1 MSGVFPSPRETIG
14 VEAETGRN
22 SRYCSIT
29 PLLRCDFAVAESI
42 WISYAKQVR
51 PIVDLQARCKVN
63 RMPGLSK
70 EDKLRLLTTMLESRH
85 ADLREQNLNR
95 QGKGH
100 FHVSGMGHE
109 ALAAVSIQMKPGDY
123 IFSYYRDRGLVL
135 GRGMT
140 TRQLGL
146 EYFAKRNTG
155 SGGRQM
161 PSHYS
166 NADLHIWSVP
176 TPTGSQLLPACGI
189 AWGIQLD
196 GKKNLVVT
204 TVGDAATRQGDFFEA
219 LCFAKEKKL
228 PLLFLVED
236 NAYGISMPTRK
247 TNPLALNVLESENWR
262 RINGENVQ
270 QVYDATAEAFEK
282 IRAGNGPFFF
292 WINMERLSS
301 HTSSDDQKLYRSQ
314 DELRELEKFDPL
326 KCWKDQLIEEGI
338 VTAEEFARLDSEI
351 KERIRHEYAEA
362 EKAEDPSPNE
372 LLANVTKPAPKIDKE
387 ILPPGKYRIGD
398 TVNKTLRA
406 GLEEDP
412 RRILFGED
420 IEDPKG
426 GVFRLTQKLST
437 EFPKQV
443 FNSPL
448 AESTI
453 LGVACGLAAYGKRPV
468 FELQFIDFI
477 YPGFN
482 QLVTN
487 ISNLRWRSFGN
498 WQCPAV
504 IYAPYGAY
512 LPGGSL
518 WHSQANESALAHYP
532 GLNVVIPS
540 TPADAAGLLWTAM
553 HGEDPVV
560 FLIPKHLLWAEHEY
574 AEPIRA
580 VPLGR
585 ARQCTNGSDVTVIAW
600 GNTIEKSLE
609 AIAKIDKE
617 TSVELIDL
625 RSIVPWDKAAIEDSV
640 HKTRRLVVVQED
652 TQNCSVGQMIISH
665 ITSTPELW
673 NELISPPI
681 LVSKANVMI
690 GYNPIY
696 EYAALPDV
704 ERIVAAIRRSVATKY
719 ERVAVAGI
727 ADSGRAETETA
738 FIQPGSPIP
747 ATAGRIQSITIP
759 VMGEGIRNAKIVSLL
774 KKPGDPVALDDEL
787 CEVETDKAVYPIQS
801 SFAGVMGE
809 WKTKVG
815 DTVEIGQELGTLF
828 TDEAS
833 LAEQFQGAAEVSAPV
848 TAGVDRG
855 RSVPEREF
863 VRPGSATP
871 ATGIEPAL
879 SPTITRKLSRVIP
892 ANLQIDARWHAIQE
906 AREVSK
912 KKDGKEAPSP
922 SVMIAWSVVRAM
934 EKHAPFRRLI
944 LDDDQIVQNDD
955 FDLGVAVALEG
966 DRLATAVITNAN
978 KKSWPEFVKIYNET
992 VAATRGGRVDAMNAP
1007 VVITSLGAFGVKA
1020 GAPIVVPPSV
1030 GTLFVGSAH
1039 RELIPNKNRNESA
1052 EVITLSL
1059 TFDHRVV
1066 NGAGAAAFA
1075 NEIKTRI
1082 EAFKIPSEKVSAE
1095 SARKR

>member
-1 MSGVFPSPRETIG
+1 MPS
-14 VEAETGRN
+14 
-22 SRYCSIT
+22 
-29 PLLRCDFAVAESI
+29 
-42 WISYAKQVR
+42 
-51 PIVDLQARCKVN
+51 
-63 RMPGLSK
+63 LSK

-85 ADLREQNLNR
+85 ADLREQNLIR

-109 ALAAVSIQMKPGDY
+109 ALAAVSLQMEPGDY
-123 IFSYYRDRGLVL
+123 IVSYYRDRGLVL

-140 TRQLGL
+140 TKQLGL

-196 GKKNLVVT
+196 GKENLVVT

-219 LCFAKEKKL
+219 ICFAKEKKL
-228 PLLFLVED
+228 PVLFLVED

-262 RINGENVQ
+262 RIDGENVQ
-270 QVYDATAEAFEK
+270 QVYDATAEAFAK
-282 IRAGNGPFFF
+282 IRAGGGPSFF
-292 WINMERLSS
+292 WIKMERLSS
-301 HTSSDDQKLYRSQ
+301 HTSSDDQKLYRAEE
-314 DELRELEKFDPL
+314 ELLGLEKFDPL
-326 KCWKDQLIEEGI
+326 TCWKDQLIEEGI
-338 VTAEEFARLDSEI
+338 LSTEDFATFDNEI
-351 KERIRHEYAEA
+351 KERIRREYAEA
-362 EKAEDPSPNE
+362 EKAGDPSPNE
-372 LLANVTKPAPKIDKE
+372 LLANVTEPPPKIDKD
-387 ILPPGKYRIGD
+387 ILPSGKYRIGD

-426 GVFRLTQKLST
+426 GVFRLTQKLSS

-468 FELQFIDFI
+468 FEVQFIDFI

-487 ISNLRWRSFGN
+487 ISNLRWRTFGN
-498 WQCPAV
+498 WKCPAV

-553 HGEDPVV
+553 HGEDPVI
-560 FLIPKHLLWAEHEY
+560 FLIPKHLLWAEHKY

-580 VPLGR
+580 VPFGR
-585 ARQCTNGSDVTVIAW
+585 ARRCTNGSDVTVIAW

-609 AIAKIDKE
+609 AIAKIDNDI
-617 TSVELIDL
+617 SIELIDL
-625 RSIVPWDKAAIEDSV
+625 RSIVPWDKAAVEDSV
-640 HKTRRLVVVQED
+640 RKTRRLVVVQED
-652 TQNCSVGQMIISH
+652 TENCSVGQMVISH
-665 ITSTPELW
+665 VSSTPELW
-673 NELISPPI
+673 NQLNSPPI

-704 ERIVAAIRRSVATKY
+704 ERIVAAVRRSVATKH
-719 ERVAVAGI
+719 ERAVVAAG
-727 ADSGRAETETA
+727 ADRGHAVPEPEFAR
-738 FIQPGSPIP
+738 PGSTPP
-747 ATAGRIQSITIP
+747 ATADADKRRAQSITVP

-774 KKPGDPVALDDEL
+774 KKPGDRVALDDEL

-815 DTVEIGQELGTLF
+815 ETVEIGQQLGTLF

-833 LAEQFQGAAEVSAPV
+833 LADQFEAAAETSPHHEAVV
-848 TAGVDRG
+848 AGADRG
-855 RSVPEREF
+855 GQIHARDHEIG
-863 VRPGSATP
+863 RPGSAPP
-871 ATGIEPAL
+871 ATIIEPAL
-879 SPTITRKLSRVIP
+879 SSTITRKLSQVIP
-892 ANLQIDARWHAIQE
+892 ANLQIDARWDAIRE
-906 AREVSK
+906 AREAAK
-912 KKDGKEAPSP
+912 KKDPKRAPSP

-944 LDDDQIVQNDD
+944 LEDDQIVQNDD
-955 FDLGVAVALEG
+955 FDLGIAVALEG
-966 DRLATAVITNAN
+966 DRLATAVITKAN
-978 KKSWPEFVKIYNET
+978 KKSWPEFVKIYDEAVAET
-992 VAATRGGRVDAMNAP
+992 RSGRVDAMNAP

-1030 GTLFVGSAH
+1030 GTLFVGTAH
-1039 RELIPNKNRNESA
+1039 HELFPNKNKNESA
-1052 EVITLSL
+1052 EVTTLSL

-1075 NEIKTRI
+1075 NEIKKQI
-1082 EAFKIPSEKVSAE
+1082 EGFEIPPGRVPAE
-1095 SARKR
+1095 SARKG

>member
-1 MSGVFPSPRETIG
+1 MQ
-14 VEAETGRN
+14 A
-22 SRYCSIT
+22 
-29 PLLRCDFAVAESI
+29 
-42 WISYAKQVR
+42 
-51 PIVDLQARCKVN
+51 IVDLRLPCNINN
-63 RMPGLSK
+63 RMPALSK
-70 EDKLRLLTTMLESRH
+70 KDKLRLLTIILESRH
-85 ADLREQNLNR
+85 ADLREQNLIR

-109 ALAAVSIQMKPGDY
+109 ALAAVSIQMEPDDY
-123 IFSYYRDRGLVL
+123 IVAYYRDRGLVL

-155 SGGRQM
+155 SAGRQM

-196 GKKNLVVT
+196 SKKHLVVT

-219 LCFAKEKKL
+219 ICFAREKRL
-228 PLLFLVED
+228 PMLFIVED

-247 TNPLALNVLESENWR
+247 TNPLALDVLEPDNWR
-262 RINGENVQ
+262 RIDGPNVQ
-270 QVYDATAEAFEK
+270 QIYNAAAEAFEK
-282 IRAGNGPFFF
+282 IRAGGGPFFF

-301 HTSSDDQKLYRSQ
+301 HTSSDDQKLYRSEE
-314 DELRELEKFDPL
+314 ELHSLEKFDPL
-326 KCWKDQLIEEGI
+326 KYWKDQLIEEGI
-338 VTAEEFARLDSEI
+338 ITAEEFAKLDNEI
-351 KERIRHEYAEA
+351 KERIRREYSEA

-372 LLANVTKPAPKIDKE
+372 LLANVSKPPPKVDKQ

-468 FELQFIDFI
+468 FEVQFIDFI

-498 WQCPAV
+498 WKCPAV

-518 WHSQANESALAHYP
+518 WHSQANESAFAHYP

-553 HGEDPVV
+553 HGEDPII

-574 AEPIRA
+574 AEPDQA

-585 ARQCTNGSDVTVIAW
+585 ARQCTSGSDVTLVAW

-609 AIAKIDKE
+609 AMAKIGNE
-617 TSVELIDL
+617 LSIELIDL
-625 RSIVPWDKAAIEDSV
+625 RSIVPWDKTAIEQSV
-640 HKTRRLVVVQED
+640 RKTRRLVVVQED
-652 TQNCSVGQMIISH
+652 TENCSVGQMIISH
-665 ITSTPELW
+665 IIGTPELW
-673 NELISPPI
+673 NEIISPPI

-704 ERIVAAIRRSVATKY
+704 ERIVTAIRRSVATGQEHAVVEADAAVTAEAEAAPGDKRRHPGAPKIDTSKR
-719 ERVAVAGI
+719 RVRRIMV
-727 ADSGRAETETA
+727 
-738 FIQPGSPIP
+738 PI
-747 ATAGRIQSITIP
+747 
-759 VMGEGIRNAKIVSLL
+759 MGEGIRNAKIVSLL
-774 KKPGDPVALDDEL
+774 KKPGDRIALDDEL

-833 LAEQFQGAAEVSAPV
+833 LADQFQTVAEVSPAVEAAVPSRKQPEGAPE
-848 TAGVDRG
+848 DR
-855 RSVPEREF
+855 RRYS
-863 VRPGSATP
+863 
-871 ATGIEPAL
+871 GIEPAL
-879 SPTITRKLSRVIP
+879 SATITRKLSHVIP
-892 ANLQIDARWHAIQE
+892 ANLQIDARWEAIRE
-906 AREVSK
+906 AREAAK
-912 KKDGKEAPSP
+912 KKDPKNAASP

-944 LDDDQIVQNDD
+944 LEDDQIVQNDD
-955 FDLGVAVALEG
+955 FDLGIAVTLEG

-978 KKSWPEFVKIYNET
+978 KKSWPEFVKVYNQT
-992 VAATRGGRVDAMNAP
+992 VVATRGGRVDAMNAP
-1007 VVITSLGAFGVKA
+1007 VVVTSLGAFGVKA

-1030 GTLFVGSAH
+1030 GTLFVGTAH
-1039 RELIPNKNRNESA
+1039 RELIPNKNENESA

-1075 NEIKTRI
+1075 NEIKKQI
-1082 EAFKIPSEKVSAE
+1082 EAFKIPNSKMSSVSH
-1095 SARKR
+1095 

>member
-1 MSGVFPSPRETIG
+1 
-14 VEAETGRN
+14 
-22 SRYCSIT
+22 
-29 PLLRCDFAVAESI
+29 
-42 WISYAKQVR
+42 
-51 PIVDLQARCKVN
+51 
-63 RMPGLSK
+63 MPVLSK
-70 EDKLRLLTTMLESRH
+70 EDKLRLLTTILESRH

-109 ALAAVSIQMKPGDY
+109 ALAAVSIQMEPDDY
-123 IFSYYRDRGLVL
+123 IVSYYRDRGLVL

-146 EYFAKRNTG
+146 EYFAKRTTG

-176 TPTGSQLLPACGI
+176 TPTGSQLLPACGM

-219 LCFAKEKKL
+219 LCFAREKKL
-228 PLLFLVED
+228 PMLFLVED
-236 NAYGISMPTRK
+236 NGYGISMPTRK
-247 TNPLALNVLESENWR
+247 NNPLALNVLEPDNWR
-262 RINGENVQ
+262 RIEGQDVQ

-282 IRAGNGPFFF
+282 IRAGGGPFFF
-292 WINMERLSS
+292 WIRMERLSS
-301 HTSSDDQKLYRSQ
+301 HTSSDDQKLYRSAE
-314 DELRELEKFDPL
+314 ELQALEKSDPL
-326 KCWKDQLIEEGI
+326 KFWKDQLIQEGVI
-338 VTAEEFARLDSEI
+338 TAEEFAKLDNEV
-351 KERIRHEYAEA
+351 KERIRREYAEA

-372 LLANVTKPAPKIDKE
+372 LLANVSKSPPKLNKE

-398 TVNKTLRA
+398 TVNKTLRV
-406 GLEEDP
+406 GLEDDS

-498 WQCPAV
+498 WKCPAV

-532 GLNVVIPS
+532 GLNIVIPS

-553 HGEDPVV
+553 HGEDPVM
-560 FLIPKHLLWAEHEY
+560 FLIPKHLLWAEHQY

-580 VPLGR
+580 VPLGQ
-585 ARQCTNGSDVTVIAW
+585 ARKLRDGSDVTLVAW
-600 GNTIEKSLE
+600 GNTVEKSLE
-609 AIAKIDKE
+609 ALDKIDNGI
-617 TSVELIDL
+617 SIELIDL
-625 RSIVPWDKAAIEDSV
+625 RSIVPWDKPAIEESV
-640 HKTRRLVVVQED
+640 RKTRRLVVVQED
-652 TQNCSVGQMIISH
+652 TENCSVGQMLISH
-665 ITSTPELW
+665 IASAPELW
-673 NELISPPI
+673 NEMISPPV

-704 ERIVAAIRRSVATKY
+704 ERIVSAIQRSVQARHERGVVATGV
-719 ERVAVAGI
+719 ERSRLVPSLPHVPPVPAPA
-727 ADSGRAETETA
+727 ATAETSK
-738 FIQPGSPIP
+738 Q
-747 ATAGRIQSITIP
+747 RIQSITVP
-759 VMGEGIRNAKIVSLL
+759 VMGEGIRNAKVVSLL
-774 KKPGDPVALDDEL
+774 KNPRDTIALDDEL

-815 DTVEIGQELGTLF
+815 DTVEIGQELGTII
-828 TDEAS
+828 TVEAS
-833 LAEQFQGAAEVSAPV
+833 FADQFQETAEESAGLVAAAVPNRKQPEVAPEDTRHYKV
-848 TAGVDRG
+848 
-855 RSVPEREF
+855 
-863 VRPGSATP
+863 
-871 ATGIEPAL
+871 EPAL
-879 SPTITRKLSRVIP
+879 SPTITRKLVHVIP
-892 ANLQIDARWHAIQE
+892 ANLQIDARWDAIRK
-906 AREVSK
+906 ARDAAK
-912 KKDGKEAPSP
+912 RKNGKDAPSP
-922 SVMIAWSVVRAM
+922 SVMIAWAVVRAM
-934 EKHAPFRRLI
+934 EKHPPFRRLI
-944 LDDDQIVQNDD
+944 LEDEHIVENEN
-955 FDLGVAVALEG
+955 FDLGIAVALES
-966 DRLATAVITNAN
+966 DRLATAVIVDAN
-978 KKSWPEFVKIYNET
+978 KKSWPEFVKTYNET
-992 VAATRGGRVDAMNAP
+992 VDATRGGRVDAMNAP
-1007 VVITSLGAFGVKA
+1007 VVITSLGAFGVRA

-1030 GTLFVGSAH
+1030 GTLFVGTAH
-1039 RELIPNKNRNESA
+1039 RELIPNGKKNESA

-1066 NGAGAAAFA
+1066 NGAGAASFA
-1075 NEIKTRI
+1075 NEIKKEI
-1082 EAFKIPSEKVSAE
+1082 EGFKIPTAEKHAVSA
-1095 SARKR
+1095 

>member
-1 MSGVFPSPRETIG
+1 
-14 VEAETGRN
+14 
-22 SRYCSIT
+22 
-29 PLLRCDFAVAESI
+29 
-42 WISYAKQVR
+42 
-51 PIVDLQARCKVN
+51 
-63 RMPGLSK
+63 MPALGK
-70 EDKLRLLTTMLESRH
+70 EDKLRLLTTILESRH

-109 ALAAVSIQMKPGDY
+109 GLAAVSIQMEPDDY
-123 IFSYYRDRGLVL
+123 IVSYYRDRGLVL

-166 NADLHIWSVP
+166 DADLHIWSVP

-219 LCFAKEKKL
+219 ICFAKEKKL
-228 PLLFLVED
+228 PMLFLVED
-236 NAYGISMPTRK
+236 NAYGISMPTRT
-247 TNPLALNVLESENWR
+247 TNPLALNVLEPDNWR
-262 RINGENVQ
+262 RIDGQNVE

-282 IRAGNGPFFF
+282 IRAGSGPFFF
-292 WINMERLSS
+292 WIKMERLSS
-301 HTSSDDQKLYRSQ
+301 HTSSDDQKLYRREE
-314 DELRELEKFDPL
+314 ELRDLEKFDPL

-338 VTAEEFARLDSEI
+338 ITVEEFAKLDNEI
-351 KERIRHEYAEA
+351 KERIRREYSKA
-362 EKAEDPSPNE
+362 EKAEDPSPKE
-372 LLANVTKPAPKIDKE
+372 LLTNVTKPPPKIDKE
-387 ILPPGKYRIGD
+387 ILSPGKYRIGD
-398 TVNKTLRA
+398 TVNKTLRL
-406 GLEEDP
+406 GLEEDR

-498 WQCPAV
+498 WKCPAV
-504 IYAPYGAY
+504 VYAPYGAY

-518 WHSQANESALAHYP
+518 WHSQANESSLAHYP
-532 GLNVVIPS
+532 GLNVVVPS
-540 TPADAAGLLWTAM
+540 TPEDAAGLLWTAM
-553 HGEDPVV
+553 HGEDPVI

-585 ARQCTNGSDVTVIAW
+585 ARQCTTGSDVTVVAW

-609 AIAKIDKE
+609 VIAKINNE
-617 TSVELIDL
+617 ISVELIDL
-625 RSIVPWDKAAIEDSV
+625 RSIVPWDKAAIEESV

-652 TQNCSVGQMIISH
+652 TENCSVGQMIISH
-665 ITSTPELW
+665 VTSTSELW
-673 NELISPPI
+673 NAMISPPI

-704 ERIVAAIRRSVATKY
+704 ERIVAAIRRLVATKH
-719 ERVAVAGI
+719 ERVAVEAV
-727 ADSGRAETETA
+727 AA
-738 FIQPGSPIP
+738 
-747 ATAGRIQSITIP
+747 ATAKPEIAPEERRPYIAPKIDIGKRRVQSITVP

-774 KKPGDPVALDDEL
+774 KNPGDPIALDDEL

-833 LAEQFQGAAEVSAPV
+833 LADQLETASKESTDRKPVEAAVSVAEPSS
-848 TAGVDRG
+848 RG
-855 RSVPEREF
+855 RTARHSN
-863 VRPGSATP
+863 
-871 ATGIEPAL
+871 IEPAL

-892 ANLQIDARWHAIQE
+892 ANLQIDARWDAIRR
-906 AREVSK
+906 ARDGAKE
-912 KKDGKEAPSP
+912 KDGKNAASP

-934 EKHAPFRRLI
+934 EKHASFRRLI
-944 LDDDQIVQNDD
+944 LEDDQIVQNDD
-955 FDLGVAVALEG
+955 FDLGIAVALEG
-966 DRLATAVITNAN
+966 DRLATAVITKAN
-978 KKSWPEFVKIYNET
+978 KKSWPEFVKIYNKT
-992 VAATRGGRVDAMNAP
+992 VEATRGGRVDAMNAS

-1030 GTLFVGSAH
+1030 GTLFVGTAH
-1039 RELIPNKNRNESA
+1039 RELIPNKNENESA

-1066 NGAGAAAFA
+1066 NGAGAASFA
-1075 NEIKTRI
+1075 NEIKKQI
-1082 EAFKIPSEKVSAE
+1082 EGFKIPSEERPGTCAHKS
-1095 SARKR
+1095 

>member
-1 MSGVFPSPRETIG
+1 
-14 VEAETGRN
+14 
-22 SRYCSIT
+22 
-29 PLLRCDFAVAESI
+29 
-42 WISYAKQVR
+42 
-51 PIVDLQARCKVN
+51 
-63 RMPGLSK
+63 MPALSK
-70 EDKLRLLTTMLESRH
+70 EDKLRLLITMLESRH

-109 ALAAVSIQMKPGDY
+109 ALAAVSIQMEPDDY
-123 IFSYYRDRGLVL
+123 IVPYYRDRGLIL

-189 AWGIQLD
+189 AWGIKLD

-219 LCFAKEKKL
+219 ICFAIEKKL

-247 TNPLALNVLESENWR
+247 TNPLALNVLESDNWR
-262 RINGENVQ
+262 QVEGQNVQ
-270 QVYDATAEAFEK
+270 QVYEATAEAFEK
-282 IRAGNGPFFF
+282 IRGGSGPFFF
-292 WINMERLSS
+292 WLTMERLSS
-301 HTSSDDQKLYRSQ
+301 HTSSDDQKLYRS
-314 DELRELEKFDPL
+314 DEELRVLEKFDPL

-338 VTAEEFARLDSEI
+338 VTAEEYAKLDAEI
-351 KERIRHEYAEA
+351 KERVRREYGEA

-372 LLANVTKPAPKIDKE
+372 LLANVTKPPPKIQKE

-453 LGVACGLAAYGKRPV
+453 LGVACGLAAYGRRPV

-498 WQCPAV
+498 WKCPAV

-532 GLNVVIPS
+532 GLRVVIPS

-553 HGEDPVV
+553 HGDDPVM

-574 AEPIRA
+574 AEPIGA
-580 VPLGR
+580 VSLGR
-585 ARQCTNGSDVTVIAW
+585 ARQCTNGSDVTVVAW

-609 AIAKIDKE
+609 AIAKIDNE

-625 RSIVPWDKAAIEDSV
+625 RSIVPWDKAAIENSV
-640 HKTRRLVVVQED
+640 RKTRRLVVVQED
-652 TQNCSVGQMIISH
+652 TENCSVGQMIISH
-665 ITSTPELW
+665 VTSMPELW
-673 NELISPPI
+673 NAMISPPV

-704 ERIVAAIRRSVATKY
+704 ERIVAAIRHSVAVKH
-719 ERVAVAGI
+719 ERAVVVPTRRD
-727 ADSGRAETETA
+727 DSGRPAEQPEYA
-738 FIQPGSPIP
+738 QPGSTIP
-747 ATAGRIQSITIP
+747 ATAETRKRRRQSITVP
-759 VMGEGIRNAKIVSLL
+759 VMGEGIRNAKVVSLL

-809 WKTKVG
+809 WKTKIG
-815 DTVEIGQELGTLF
+815 DTVDIGQELGTLF
-828 TDEAS
+828 IEDES
-833 LAEQFQGAAEVSAPV
+833 LADQFEAAAEFSAKRGSV
-848 TAGVDRG
+848 TAGGDRA
-855 RSVPEREF
+855 RIAPET
-863 VRPGSATP
+863 VLKKPGSAIP
-871 ATGIEPAL
+871 ATAIEPAL
-879 SPTITRKLSRVIP
+879 SPTISRKLSRVIP
-892 ANLQIDARWHAIQE
+892 ANLQIGARWDAIRDARELA
-906 AREVSK
+906 K
-912 KKDGKEAPSP
+912 KEDGENAPSP
-922 SVMIAWSVVRAM
+922 SVMIAWSVLRAM

-944 LDDDQIVQNDD
+944 LEDDQIVQNDD
-955 FDLGVAVALEG
+955 FDLGIAVALEG

-978 KKSWPEFVKIYNET
+978 RKSWPEFVTIYNET
-992 VAATRGGRVDAMNAP
+992 VIATRGGRVDAMNAP

-1020 GAPIVVPPSV
+1020 AAPIVVPPSV
-1030 GTLFVGSAH
+1030 GTLFVGTAH
-1039 RELIPNKNRNESA
+1039 RELISNKNKNETA

-1075 NEIKTRI
+1075 NEIKKQI
-1082 EAFKIPSEKVSAE
+1082 EGFTIPSGKTRAVS
-1095 SARKR
+1095 R

>member
-1 MSGVFPSPRETIG
+1 M
-14 VEAETGRN
+14 
-22 SRYCSIT
+22 T
-29 PLLRCDFAVAESI
+29 PLLCCDFFVVECI
-42 WISYAKQVR
+42 NFFYARQVR
-51 PIVDLQARCKVN
+51 TIVDQEARCKIN
-63 RMPGLSK
+63 RMPALSK
-70 EDKLRLLTTMLESRH
+70 DDKLRLLRIILESRH
-85 ADLREQNLNR
+85 ADLREQNLIR

-109 ALAAVSIQMKPGDY
+109 ALAAVSIQMEPDDY
-123 IFSYYRDRGLVL
+123 IVSYYRDRGLVL

-196 GKKNLVVT
+196 GKRNLVVT

-228 PLLFLVED
+228 PILFLVED
-236 NAYGISMPTRK
+236 NGYGISMPTRK
-247 TNPLALNVLESENWR
+247 NNPLALNVLEPDNWR
-262 RINGENVQ
+262 RIEGQDVQ

-282 IRAGNGPFFF
+282 IRAGAGPFFF
-292 WINMERLSS
+292 WIRMERLSS
-301 HTSSDDQKLYRSQ
+301 HTSSDDQKLYRSA
-314 DELRELEKFDPL
+314 EELETLEKSDPL
-326 KCWKDQLIEEGI
+326 KYWKDQLIQEGVI
-338 VTAEEFARLDSEI
+338 TVEKFARLDNEI
-351 KERIRHEYAEA
+351 KERIRSEYAEA

-372 LLANVTKPAPKIDKE
+372 LLANVSKSPPKLNKE
-387 ILPPGKYRIGD
+387 VLPSGKYRIGD
-398 TVNKTLRA
+398 TVNKTLRV
-406 GLEEDP
+406 GLEEDS

-426 GVFRLTQKLST
+426 GVFRLTQRLST

-487 ISNLRWRSFGN
+487 ISTLRWRSFGN
-498 WQCPAV
+498 WKCPLV

-518 WHSQANESALAHYP
+518 WHSQANESVFAHYP

-540 TPADAAGLLWTAM
+540 TPADAAGLLWAAM
-553 HGEDPVV
+553 HGEDPVI

-585 ARQCTNGSDVTVIAW
+585 AHHCTSGSDVTVVAW

-609 AIAKIDKE
+609 AIAKIDNE

-625 RSIVPWDKAAIEDSV
+625 RSIVPWDKAAIENSV
-640 HKTRRLVVVQED
+640 RKTRRLVVVQED
-652 TQNCSVGQMIISH
+652 TENCSVGQMIISH
-665 ITSTPELW
+665 VTSMPELW
-673 NELISPPI
+673 NGMISPPI

-704 ERIVAAIRRSVATKY
+704 ERIVAAIRHSVAVKH
-719 ERVAVAGI
+719 ERPVAGI
-727 ADSGRAETETA
+727 GDSGR
-738 FIQPGSPIP
+738 
-747 ATAGRIQSITIP
+747 
-759 VMGEGIRNAKIVSLL
+759 
-774 KKPGDPVALDDEL
+774 
-787 CEVETDKAVYPIQS
+787 
-801 SFAGVMGE
+801 
-809 WKTKVG
+809 
-815 DTVEIGQELGTLF
+815 
-828 TDEAS
+828 
-833 LAEQFQGAAEVSAPV
+833 
-848 TAGVDRG
+848 
-855 RSVPEREF
+855 
-863 VRPGSATP
+863 
-871 ATGIEPAL
+871 
-879 SPTITRKLSRVIP
+879 
-892 ANLQIDARWHAIQE
+892 
-906 AREVSK
+906 
-912 KKDGKEAPSP
+912 
-922 SVMIAWSVVRAM
+922 
-934 EKHAPFRRLI
+934 
-944 LDDDQIVQNDD
+944 
-955 FDLGVAVALEG
+955 
-966 DRLATAVITNAN
+966 
-978 KKSWPEFVKIYNET
+978 
-992 VAATRGGRVDAMNAP
+992 
-1007 VVITSLGAFGVKA
+1007 
-1020 GAPIVVPPSV
+1020 
-1030 GTLFVGSAH
+1030 
-1039 RELIPNKNRNESA
+1039 
-1052 EVITLSL
+1052 
-1059 TFDHRVV
+1059 
-1066 NGAGAAAFA
+1066 
-1075 NEIKTRI
+1075 
-1082 EAFKIPSEKVSAE
+1082 
-1095 SARKR
+1095 

>member
-1 MSGVFPSPRETIG
+1 
-14 VEAETGRN
+14 
-22 SRYCSIT
+22 
-29 PLLRCDFAVAESI
+29 
-42 WISYAKQVR
+42 
-51 PIVDLQARCKVN
+51 
-63 RMPGLSK
+63 MPALSK
-70 EDKLRLLTTMLESRH
+70 EDMLRLLTTILESRH

-109 ALAAVSIQMKPGDY
+109 ALAAVSIQTEPDDY
-123 IFSYYRDRGLVL
+123 IVPYYRDRGLVL

-140 TRQLGL
+140 TRQLAL

-176 TPTGSQLLPACGI
+176 TPTGSQLLPACGM

-228 PLLFLVED
+228 PMLFLVED
-236 NAYGISMPTRK
+236 NGYGISMPTRK
-247 TNPLALNVLESENWR
+247 NNPLALNVLEPDNWR
-262 RINGENVQ
+262 RIEGQDVQ

-282 IRAGNGPFFF
+282 IRASSGPFFF
-292 WINMERLSS
+292 WIRMERLSS
-301 HTSSDDQKLYRSQ
+301 HTSSDDQKLYRSAE
-314 DELRELEKFDPL
+314 ELQALEKSDPL
-326 KCWKDQLIEEGI
+326 KCWKDQLIQEGVI
-338 VTAEEFARLDSEI
+338 TAEEFAKLDNEV
-351 KERIRHEYAEA
+351 KERIRREYAEA

-372 LLANVTKPAPKIDKE
+372 LLANVTKSPPKVNKE
-387 ILPPGKYRIGD
+387 VLPPGKYRIGD
-398 TVNKTLRA
+398 TVHKTLRV
-406 GLEEDP
+406 GLEEDS

-453 LGVACGLAAYGKRPV
+453 LGVACGLAAYGQRPV

-498 WQCPAV
+498 WKCPAV

-532 GLNVVIPS
+532 GLNIVIPS

-553 HGEDPVV
+553 HGEDPVI

-580 VPLGR
+580 VPLGE
-585 ARQCTNGSDVTVIAW
+585 ARKLRDGSDVTLVAW
-600 GNTIEKSLE
+600 GNTVEKSLE
-609 AIAKIDKE
+609 ALDKIDNRI
-617 TSVELIDL
+617 SIELIDL
-625 RSIVPWDKAAIEDSV
+625 RSIVPWDKSAIEESV
-640 HKTRRLVVVQED
+640 RKTRRLVVVQED
-652 TQNCSVGQMIISH
+652 TENCSVGQMLISH
-665 ITSTPELW
+665 IATAPELW
-673 NELISPPI
+673 NEMISPPV

-704 ERIVAAIRRSVATKY
+704 ERIVSAIQRSVATKQ
-719 ERVAVAGI
+719 ERAVVAAGI
-727 ADSGRAETETA
+727 DRGT
-738 FIQPGSPIP
+738 PISEPVLEAPRSAP
-747 ATAGRIQSITIP
+747 AAAAKTSKQRIQSIAVP
-759 VMGEGIRNAKIVSLL
+759 VMGEGIRNAKVVSLL
-774 KKPGDPVALDDEL
+774 KNPGDTIALDDEL

-815 DTVEIGQELGTLF
+815 DTVEIGQELGTII
-828 TDEAS
+828 T
-833 LAEQFQGAAEVSAPV
+833 AEPSFADQFQEAAEESAGSVEAAVPSRKQPEV
-848 TAGVDRG
+848 APEDR
-855 RSVPEREF
+855 RHYKV
-863 VRPGSATP
+863 
-871 ATGIEPAL
+871 EPAL
-879 SPTITRKLSRVIP
+879 SPTITRKLVHVIP
-892 ANLQIDARWHAIQE
+892 ANLQIDARWDAIRK
-906 AREVSK
+906 ARDAAK
-912 KKDGKEAPSP
+912 RKNGKHAPSP
-922 SVMIAWSVVRAM
+922 SVMIAWAVVRAM
-934 EKHAPFRRLI
+934 EKHPPFRRLI
-944 LDDDQIVQNDD
+944 LEDERIVEDEN
-955 FDLGVAVALEG
+955 FDLGIAVALEG
-966 DRLATAVITNAN
+966 DRLATAVIPDAS
-978 KKSWPEFVKIYNET
+978 KKIWPEFVKTYNQT
-992 VAATRGGRVDAMNAP
+992 VDATRGGRVDAMNAP

-1030 GTLFVGSAH
+1030 GTLFVGTAH
-1039 RELIPNKNRNESA
+1039 RELIPNGKKNESA

-1066 NGAGAAAFA
+1066 NGAGAASFA
-1075 NEIKTRI
+1075 NEIKKQI
-1082 EAFKIPSEKVSAE
+1082 EGFKIPTAEKHAVSA
-1095 SARKR
+1095 